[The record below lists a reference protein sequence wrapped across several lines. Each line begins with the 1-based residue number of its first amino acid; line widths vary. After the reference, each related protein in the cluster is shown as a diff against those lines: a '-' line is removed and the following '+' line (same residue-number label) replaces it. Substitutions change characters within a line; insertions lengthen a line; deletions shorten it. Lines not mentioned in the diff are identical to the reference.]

1 MVHHKD
7 CIISPATNYLR
18 ALAFGHAKKKKKKK
32 KIAFGYAKKKK
43 KSILHP
49 QTLLYLFYQFILQL
63 TLHPNFY
70 FYIQLNKKN
79 MN

>member
-18 ALAFGHAKKKKKKK
+18 ALAFGYAKKKKKKK
-32 KIAFGYAKKKK
+32 KHLGMPKKK

-63 TLHPNFY
+63 TLHSNFY
-70 FYIQLNKKN
+70 FYIQLNKII
-79 MN
+79 

>member
-18 ALAFGHAKKKKKKK
+18 ALAFGYAKKQKKKNSIWVCQKK
-32 KIAFGYAKKKK
+32 KKKKK

-63 TLHPNFY
+63 ILHPNFY
-70 FYIQLNKKN
+70 FYIQLNKKI
-79 MN
+79 

>member
-18 ALAFGHAKKKKKKK
+18 ALAFGYAKKQKKNS
-32 KIAFGYAKKKK
+32 IWVCQKKKK

-63 TLHPNFY
+63 ILHPNFY
-70 FYIQLNKKN
+70 FYIQLNKKI
-79 MN
+79 

>member
-18 ALAFGHAKKKKKKK
+18 ALAFGYAKKKKKKHL
-32 KIAFGYAKKKK
+32 GMPKKKK

-63 TLHPNFY
+63 ILHSNFY
-70 FYIQLNKKN
+70 FYIQLNKKI
-79 MN
+79 